1 MDTTKGSHTQADAAA
16 EPGSAP
22 LQGVEHVAAS
32 RLPTRHGEF
41 VLHSYRQLAD
51 GTEHAVLV
59 CGNAAGQEDVLVRLH
74 SECLTGDVLGS
85 LRCDCGPQLEMS
97 LERIA
102 AAGRGVLVYLRGHEG
117 RGIGFSHKVRAYA
130 LQDEGLDTVDANVA
144 LGFAADM
151 RDYTICADMLK
162 LLGVS
167 SLRLMTNNP
176 RKLNAM
182 EKMGIHIAE
191 RVPLQEGKNP
201 FNEFYLETKAGKLGH
216 MLKAEDDQPTQ
227 G

>member
-22 LQGVEHVAAS
+22 LQGIEYVATS

-59 CGNAAGQEDVLVRLH
+59 CGNVAGQEDVLVRLH

-130 LQDEGLDTVDANVA
+130 LQDKGWTPWMPTWPSGCRWTRAASTAPPRSSSTWACARCSICSATTRAEARAGQGRRAGDPGCPGGAAHNHENV
-144 LGFAADM
+144 
-151 RDYTICADMLK
+151 RY
-162 LLGVS
+162 
-167 SLRLMTNNP
+167 
-176 RKLNAM
+176 LNT
-182 EKMGIHIAE
+182 KRTRMGHDL
-191 RVPLQEGKNP
+191 PG
-201 FNEFYLETKAGKLGH
+201 
-216 MLKAEDDQPTQ
+216 
-227 G
+227 